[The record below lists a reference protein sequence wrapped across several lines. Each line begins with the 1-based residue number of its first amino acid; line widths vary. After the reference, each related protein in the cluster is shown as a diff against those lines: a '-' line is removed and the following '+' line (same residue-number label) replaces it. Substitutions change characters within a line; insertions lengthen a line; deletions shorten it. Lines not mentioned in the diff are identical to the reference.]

1 MHADPITHADQH
13 EQAAHDNTSAYYAAW
28 WDAEAEIRQGFTDHF
43 NGKPG
48 ASVPA
53 IVFVDGHDQVCQQA
67 ARVAVTDAL
76 DFEDTSN
83 AMHLMLCGLL
93 PIERMR
99 ELLIARYI
107 ANNADD
113 IVWCRTGL
121 TLPSKNN
128 APIFGLDMS
137 FLTVMTKEAT

>member
-13 EQAAHDNTSAYYAAW
+13 EQASHDNTSAYYAAW

-43 NGKPG
+43 CGKPG
-48 ASVPA
+48 ATVPC
-53 IVFVDGHDQVCQQA
+53 VGFFYETDQVQPQA
-67 ARVAVTDAL
+67 AREAVKDAL
-76 DFEDTSN
+76 DYEDTSN

-107 ANNADD
+107 QNNADD
-113 IVWCRTGL
+113 IVWARTGL
-121 TLPSKNN
+121 TLPTKRTE
-128 APIFGLDMS
+128 
-137 FLTVMTKEAT
+137 FLGATFPTFLIQGATA

>member
-13 EQAAHDNTSAYYAAW
+13 EQAAHDNTQDYYAALRI
-28 WDAEAEIRQGFTDHF
+28 AEVEIRQGFTDHF
-43 NGKPG
+43 CGKPG
-48 ASVPA
+48 ATLPSVAYKDGRDQVIYIGAQIAVNEAADYEETSAAFRGLMTGALRLDQFQAA
-53 IVFVDGHDQVCQQA
+53 IVAHY
-67 ARVAVTDAL
+67 
-76 DFEDTSN
+76 
-83 AMHLMLCGLL
+83 
-93 PIERMR
+93 IE
-99 ELLIARYI
+99 I
-107 ANNADD
+107 NADD

>member
-48 ASVPA
+48 ATLPHVA
-53 IVFVDGHDQVCQQA
+53 FVGGYDQVIPQA
-67 ARVAVTDAL
+67 GRDAVKSAL
-76 DFEDTSN
+76 DYPDTEN
-83 AMHLMLCGLL
+83 ALHCMLTGIL
-93 PIERMR
+93 PLDKMR
-99 ELLIARYI
+99 ELLIDRYT
-107 ANNADD
+107 ASNASD

-121 TLPSKNN
+121 TLPSKRTE
-128 APIFGLDMS
+128 
-137 FLTVMTKEAT
+137 FLGATFPTFLIHEATA

>member
-13 EQAAHDNTSAYYAAW
+13 EQAAHDNTSAYYAALRI
-28 WDAEAEIRQGFTDHF
+28 AESEIRDGFTAHF
-43 NGKPG
+43 CGKPG

-53 IVFVDGHDQVCQQA
+53 IVFVDGHDQVVMQA

-76 DFEDTSN
+76 DYEDTSN

-93 PIERMR
+93 PLDNMR

-121 TLPSKNN
+121 TLPSKRTE
-128 APIFGLDMS
+128 
-137 FLTVMTKEAT
+137 FLGATFPTFLIQGATA